1 MKSERLLTHLLLA
14 TSFILAG
21 CATPPE
27 NHPAQSRRGAL
38 FPFPQQPAESVRLI
52 IYRPQVL
59 VGMWGKPVILVNDQR
74 MGNPGSPVADNYLQP
89 GTVFVVDAPA
99 AQTRVGWLQ
108 SGKDEASDQSINYT
122 GLAGAKRY
130 LRWTLKPTYGYLQEV
145 DEASAIEEITPL
157 RFSGYVN
164 QVSRR

>member
-1 MKSERLLTHLLLA
+1 
-14 TSFILAG
+14 
-21 CATPPE
+21 
-27 NHPAQSRRGAL
+27 
-38 FPFPQQPAESVRLI
+38 
-52 IYRPQVL
+52 
-59 VGMWGKPVILVNDQR
+59 MWGKPVILVNDQR